1 MADNGTYGMGVMTIR
16 DAKEL
21 EEVTRRTRNK
31 MDVAKDGQQA
41 TEVIIQEGVP
51 TYERVN
57 EAVAEPVVYMI
68 DRYVVGGFYRVH
80 AERGIDQN
88 LNAPG
93 SQFVPLAFAQQHAVP
108 DLKAKPGTAAPNR
121 FYVYGVVARLALL
134 AASLEMERTDPNP
147 EVY

>member
-1 MADNGTYGMGVMTIR
+1 MLSKVGTPSWMMMSVTALPSLTTAQRARMAV
-16 DAKEL
+16 
-21 EEVTRRTRNK
+21 V
-31 MDVAKDGQQA
+31 KDGKA
-41 TEVIIQEGVP
+41 VTDIIIQEGVP
-51 TYERVN
+51 TFESIKD
-57 EAVAEPVVYMI
+57 AVAEPVVYMI

-80 AERGIDQN
+80 AEKGIDQN

-93 SQFVPLAFAQQHAVP
+93 SQFVPLAFAQQHAIP